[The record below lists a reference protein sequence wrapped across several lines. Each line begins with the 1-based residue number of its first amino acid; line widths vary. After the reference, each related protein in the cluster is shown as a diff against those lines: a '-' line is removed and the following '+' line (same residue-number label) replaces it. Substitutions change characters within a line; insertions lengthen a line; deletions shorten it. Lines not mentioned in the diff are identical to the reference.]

1 MMLSAS
7 QLPSTRLGDV
17 SHMSLSRNWKRRGH
31 LITAYGKKTEF
42 DLIVS
47 DIDGTLLNSQ
57 QCLSQ
62 KNLNSILASKDLLG
76 VDFMVAT
83 GKAIGRWTAEILPPL
98 QSRMPEI
105 FIQGLYIRDP
115 EGRTVFSNSL
125 SREILQTLLEIS
137 NDLGITMVLYSHNR
151 IICRERNELTDRLIF
166 YGEPTPEAVGSVDAF
181 LEESR
186 MEIYKVIYMSHD
198 ARLGTVLKPK
208 LREIFG
214 EDVSITSAIEGM
226 LEVLP
231 KGSSKGKG
239 VEFVLDMLNVAPER
253 VMAIG
258 DGENDIEMLQLVGLG
273 IAVANATEATK
284 AAADVVS
291 QFTNDEDAVAHSI
304 EEYILLEN
312 AHLGT

>member
-1 MMLSAS
+1 MLLGTQRA
-7 QLPSTRLGDV
+7 STRLGNV
-17 SHMSLSRNWKRRGH
+17 CHTSLSRNWKRRGH
-31 LITAYGKKTEF
+31 LVTGYGMKAEF

-57 QCLSQ
+57 QRLSQ
-62 KNLNSILASKDLLG
+62 KNLDSILASRDLLG

-83 GKAIGRWTAEILPPL
+83 GKAIGRWTADILPPL

-105 FIQGLYIRDP
+105 FIQGLYIRDH
-115 EGRTVFSNSL
+115 EGKTVFSNSL
-125 SREILQTLLEIS
+125 SREILQTLLEVS
-137 NDLGITMVLYSHNR
+137 KDLGITMVLYSHDR
-151 IICRERNELTDRLIF
+151 IICCERNELTDRLIF

-181 LEESR
+181 LEESQI
-186 MEIYKVIYMSHD
+186 EIYKAIYMSHD
-198 ARLGTVLKPK
+198 ALLGNILKPK

-214 EDVSITSAIEGM
+214 DDVSITSAIEGM

-239 VEFVLDMLNVAPER
+239 VEFVLEMLNVPPER

-273 IAVANATEATK
+273 VAVANATEATK
-284 AAADVVS
+284 AVADVVS
-291 QFTNDEDAVAHSI
+291 QFTNDEDAVAHAI

-312 AHLGT
+312 VRIGT